1 MNLRFSLAISFLFMY
16 SFKVAAQE
24 LPFVHYTPDNQL
36 NPLPS
41 AMATNVFQDSEGFI
55 WMSVHS
61 SGLVRFDGT
70 KMDLYGQKDGV
81 QDLGVW
87 QVVED
92 KSGYLWV
99 TSNSGLVVSKE
110 PLSNYKNG
118 RRLSFTSEF
127 EGKSLYSEI
136 VNLNQIAIDS
146 SGVVWVGTIGQGFLK
161 YIIKEKGN
169 LEVDFLN
176 LEKKGNTPQQ
186 ITTVFS
192 GRRGVLAGIGGGQI
206 VRITDN
212 KIHLIYASDIYSE
225 DQNFASILED
235 EQGKIWAYRQ
245 NGEVLLFKNE
255 LSRPLKIAQLK
266 HSNIASLATVIEG
279 SVWAVSGVNGII
291 RFNGQS
297 GEIIGL
303 FTRSNGLM
311 SDNVF
316 NVSKDREGNVWIA
329 QSGGISKLRF
339 NFNAFENFSTRSI
352 SGEKPILPSA
362 KVNSILTVPAGS
374 YPFRVLV
381 GTEGG
386 VSCVSE
392 DGTSTYITQ
401 ADGLTGDWINGLEL
415 DLEGRIW
422 IATTQGLNGLVFDK
436 KLVLKDAVEL
446 KTVTLN
452 GKTGVLFT
460 IPNSPPIIA
469 SEKLFIK
476 GPTGKEEISSIWF
489 AGLRSIVAIV
499 SGKIFY
505 FGIES
510 GLPPVLY
517 KSIAFDGNG
526 HLWVGTVDKGLYK
539 STKKITSEYFSDNPD
554 FAGESI
560 LFEQFWSTQN
570 GAPTNHIE
578 KLLWKNGKMWVGTQE
593 GLLVLDQDSGAIF
606 DHITTENGLP
616 ANNAVSFAVTPD
628 TKNLWIGTNS
638 GLAELDMES
647 GKVLN
652 TVTKQDGLIANEVWL
667 YGSVKVSDEGLV
679 YYGTSNGL
687 SIYNPRLDRKNNVSP
702 LVVLTSALISYR
714 TEGRNEAIFEFSALS
729 FSNISG
735 VKYKTRLVGYDDDW
749 SPETNQNRLRYTNL
763 PAFFWSKSYT
773 LEVVAINDS
782 GVESS
787 EPMLYTFLVKPI
799 WWLRWWTF
807 LILLF
812 ILGMVIFSLDRIQ
825 RRRVLRKEREIAK
838 LREAELHA
846 EAAIA
851 RSLASEAQAQALKA
865 DNEKKAIEL
874 EKIQELEKAYQELK
888 SAQNQLIQAEKMA
901 SLGRLATG
909 IAHEI
914 KNPLNFINNFAAL
927 TGELVGELTNAIREK
942 DLVEI
947 DYLMENLKVN
957 TSKIEVHGKRA
968 DAIVSSMM
976 QHARFGKS
984 TFELFDI
991 NNLVEKYID
1000 LAYNSKGAHHPGFF
1014 ADVKK
1019 DFHPNLKKVR
1029 IVGQEIGQVLI
1040 NIVGNAFDAVWEKSK
1055 NNPEGYEP
1063 EISVSTFMV
1072 GDKVGIRVS
1081 DNGPGIPTE
1090 IQEKIFEPFFTTK
1103 PTGEGTGLGLSLSY
1117 EIITHGNNGSLQLE
1131 EKNGEGACFLILLP
1145 VYFPSS

>member
-1 MNLRFSLAISFLFMY
+1 MY

-24 LPFVHYTPDNQL
+24 LPFVHYTPDNEL

-41 AMATNVFQDSEGFI
+41 AMVTNVFQDSEGFI
-55 WMSVHS
+55 WMAIHS

-70 KMDLYGQKDGV
+70 KKDLYGQKDGV
-81 QDLGVW
+81 KDLGVF

-92 KSGYLWV
+92 KLGYLWV

-110 PLSNYKNG
+110 PVSNYKNG

-136 VNLNQIAIDS
+136 VNLNQIAVDS
-146 SGVVWVGTIGQGFLK
+146 SGIVWVGTVGKGFLK
-161 YIIKEKGN
+161 YLINEKSN
-169 LEVDFLN
+169 LEVDTLN
-176 LEKKGNTPQQ
+176 IEKKGNTPQQ

-192 GRRGVLAGIGGGQI
+192 GKRGILAGIGGGQL
-206 VRITDN
+206 VRISGN
-212 KIHLIYASDIYSE
+212 KIQLLYSSGKNSE

-235 EQGKIWAYRQ
+235 EKGKIWAYRQ
-245 NGEVLLFKNE
+245 NGEVLLFQNE
-255 LSRPLKIAQLK
+255 FSNPLKIAQLK
-266 HSNIASLATVIEG
+266 QSNIASLATVTEG

-291 RFNGQS
+291 RFNDQT

-303 FTRSNGLM
+303 FTRSNGLL

-352 SGEKPILPSA
+352 AGEKPILPSA
-362 KVNSILTVPAGS
+362 KVNSILMDPASS

-386 VSCVSE
+386 VSCISE

-401 ADGLTGDWINGLEL
+401 ADGLTGDWVNGLEL

-422 IATTQGLNGLVFDK
+422 IATTQGLNGLVFDP

-446 KTVTLN
+446 KIITIN
-452 GKTGVLFT
+452 GKTGILFT

-469 SEKLFIK
+469 SEKLVIK
-476 GPTGKEEISSIWF
+476 GSTETEDISSIWF
-489 AGLRSIVAIV
+489 AGLRSVVGIV
-499 SGKIFY
+499 SGKMY
-505 FGIES
+505 DFGIES
-510 GLPPVLY
+510 GLPPVLN
-517 KSIAFDGNG
+517 KSIAIDGNG
-526 HLWVGTVDKGLYK
+526 HIWVGTVDKGIYR
-539 STKKITSEYFSDNPD
+539 STKKITIEYLSENTD
-554 FAGESI
+554 FEGESK

-593 GLLVLDQDSGAIF
+593 GLLQLDQDTGAILN
-606 DHITTENGLP
+606 HITKENGLP
-616 ANNAVSFAVTPD
+616 ANNAVSFAVAPNTQ
-628 TKNLWIGTNS
+628 NLWVGTNS
-638 GLAELDMES
+638 GLAEVDMDTGE
-647 GKVLN
+647 VLN
-652 TVTKQDGLIANEVWL
+652 QVTKQDGLIANEVWL
-667 YGSVKVSDEGLV
+667 YGSVKVNDEGLV
-679 YYGTSNGL
+679 YYGTFNGL
-687 SIYNPRLDRKNNVSP
+687 SIYNPLLDRKNNVP
-702 LVVLTSALISYR
+702 PVVVLTSALISYR
-714 TEGRNEAIFEFSALS
+714 TEGRNEAIFEYSALS

-735 VKYKTRLVGYDDDW
+735 VKYKTRLVGYDNEW
-749 SPETNQNRLRYTNL
+749 SPETNQKRLRYTNL

-787 EPMLYTFLVKPI
+787 EPMIYTFLVKPI
-799 WWLRWWTF
+799 WWLRWWAF

-812 ILGMVIFSLDRIQ
+812 IFSGVIFSLDRIQ
-825 RRRVLRKEREIAK
+825 RKRVLTKEREIAK

-851 RSLASEAQAQALKA
+851 KSLASEAQAQALKA
-865 DNEKKAIEL
+865 DNEKKAVEL

-914 KNPLNFINNFAAL
+914 KNPLNFVNNFASL
-927 TGELVGELTNAIREK
+927 SSELIDELTQAIR
-942 DLVEI
+942 DNNQVEI
-947 DYLMENLKVN
+947 DYLMENLKTN
-957 TSKIEVHGKRA
+957 AGLIENHGKRA
-968 DAIVSSMM
+968 DAIVRSMM
-976 QHARFGKS
+976 QHTRLGKS
-984 TFELFDI
+984 TFEIIEI

-1000 LAYNSKGAHHPGFF
+1000 LTYNSKGAHNPGFF
-1014 ADVKK
+1014 SAIKK
-1019 DFHPNLKKVR
+1019 DFQPNLKKVK
-1029 IVGQEIGQVLI
+1029 ISAQEIGQVLI
-1040 NIVGNAFDAVWEKSK
+1040 NIIGNAFDAVWEKTK
-1055 NNPEGYEP
+1055 NNPEGFEP
-1063 EISVSTFMV
+1063 EVSISTFME
-1072 GDKVGIRVS
+1072 GDKVGIRIS
-1081 DNGPGIPTE
+1081 DNGPGVPSE
-1090 IQEKIFEPFFTTK
+1090 NQEKIFEPFFTTK

-1117 EIITHGNNGSLQLE
+1117 EIITHGHNGSLLLE
-1131 EKNGEGACFLILLP
+1131 KKNGEGASFVILLP
-1145 VYFPSS
+1145 VY

>member
-1 MNLRFSLAISFLFMY
+1 MNFRFSLAVSFLFMY

-24 LPFVHYTPDNQL
+24 LPFVHYTPDNEL

-41 AMATNVFQDSEGFI
+41 AMVTNVFQDSEGFI
-55 WMSVHS
+55 WMAIHS

-70 KMDLYGQKDGV
+70 KKDLYGQKDGV
-81 QDLGVW
+81 KDLGVF

-92 KSGYLWV
+92 KLGYLWV

-110 PLSNYKNG
+110 PVSNYKNG

-136 VNLNQIAIDS
+136 VNLNQIAVDS
-146 SGVVWVGTIGQGFLK
+146 SGIVWVGTVGKGFLK
-161 YIIKEKGN
+161 YLINEKSN
-169 LEVDFLN
+169 LEVDTLN
-176 LEKKGNTPQQ
+176 IEKKGNTPQQ

-192 GRRGVLAGIGGGQI
+192 GKRGILAGIGGGQL
-206 VRITDN
+206 VRISGN
-212 KIHLIYASDIYSE
+212 KIQLLYSSGKNSE

-235 EQGKIWAYRQ
+235 EKGKIWAYRQ
-245 NGEVLLFKNE
+245 NGEVLLFQNE
-255 LSRPLKIAQLK
+255 FSNPLKIAQLK
-266 HSNIASLATVIEG
+266 QSNIASLATVTEG

-291 RFNGQS
+291 RFNDQT

-303 FTRSNGLM
+303 FTRSNGLL

-352 SGEKPILPSA
+352 AGEKPILPSA
-362 KVNSILTVPAGS
+362 KVNSILMDPASS

-386 VSCVSE
+386 VSCISE

-401 ADGLTGDWINGLEL
+401 ADGLTGDWVNGLEL

-422 IATTQGLNGLVFDK
+422 IATTQGLNGLVFDP

-446 KTVTLN
+446 KIITIN
-452 GKTGVLFT
+452 GKTGILFT

-469 SEKLFIK
+469 SEKLVIK
-476 GPTGKEEISSIWF
+476 GSTETEDISSIWF
-489 AGLRSIVAIV
+489 AGLRSVVGIV
-499 SGKIFY
+499 SGKMY
-505 FGIES
+505 DFGIES
-510 GLPPVLY
+510 GLPPVLN
-517 KSIAFDGNG
+517 KSIAIDGNG
-526 HLWVGTVDKGLYK
+526 HIWVGTVDKGIYR
-539 STKKITSEYFSDNPD
+539 STKKITIEYLSENTD
-554 FAGESI
+554 FEGESK

-593 GLLVLDQDSGAIF
+593 GLLQLDQDTGAILN
-606 DHITTENGLP
+606 HITKENGLP
-616 ANNAVSFAVTPD
+616 ANNAVSFAVAPNTQ
-628 TKNLWIGTNS
+628 NLWVGTNS
-638 GLAELDMES
+638 GLAEVDMDTGE
-647 GKVLN
+647 VLN
-652 TVTKQDGLIANEVWL
+652 QVTKQDGLIANEVWL
-667 YGSVKVSDEGLV
+667 YGSVKVNDEGLV
-679 YYGTSNGL
+679 YYGTFNGL
-687 SIYNPRLDRKNNVSP
+687 SIYNPLLDRKNNVP
-702 LVVLTSALISYR
+702 PVVVLTSALISYR
-714 TEGRNEAIFEFSALS
+714 TEGRNEAIFEYSALS

-735 VKYKTRLVGYDDDW
+735 VKYKTRLVGYDNEW
-749 SPETNQNRLRYTNL
+749 SPETNQKRLRYTNL

-787 EPMLYTFLVKPI
+787 EPMIYTFLVKPI
-799 WWLRWWTF
+799 WWLRWWAF

-812 ILGMVIFSLDRIQ
+812 IFSGVIFSLDRIQ
-825 RRRVLRKEREIAK
+825 RKRVLTKEREIAK

-851 RSLASEAQAQALKA
+851 KSLASEAQAQALKA
-865 DNEKKAIEL
+865 DNEKKAVEL

-914 KNPLNFINNFAAL
+914 KNPLNFVNNFASL
-927 TGELVGELTNAIREK
+927 SSELIDELTQAIR
-942 DLVEI
+942 DNNQVEI
-947 DYLMENLKVN
+947 DYLMENLKTN
-957 TSKIEVHGKRA
+957 AGLIENHGKRA
-968 DAIVSSMM
+968 DAIVRSMM
-976 QHARFGKS
+976 QHTRLGKS
-984 TFELFDI
+984 TFEIIEI

-1000 LAYNSKGAHHPGFF
+1000 LTYNSKGAHNPGFF
-1014 ADVKK
+1014 SAIKK
-1019 DFHPNLKKVR
+1019 DFQPNLKKVK
-1029 IVGQEIGQVLI
+1029 ISAQEIGQVLI
-1040 NIVGNAFDAVWEKSK
+1040 NIIGNAFDAVWEKTK
-1055 NNPEGYEP
+1055 NNPEGFEP
-1063 EISVSTFMV
+1063 EVSISTFME
-1072 GDKVGIRVS
+1072 GDKVGIRIS
-1081 DNGPGIPTE
+1081 DNGPGVPSE
-1090 IQEKIFEPFFTTK
+1090 NQEKIFEPFFTTK

-1117 EIITHGNNGSLQLE
+1117 EIITHGHNGSLLLE
-1131 EKNGEGACFLILLP
+1131 KKNGEGASFVILLP
-1145 VYFPSS
+1145 VY